1 MSPFVTKCQH
11 ETFWK
16 LAQPLKAFVTMNN
29 QLQIYTIRIIM
40 LSYSTVYKNVTTDSH
55 IKLLAVN
62 MLII

>member
-11 ETFWK
+11 ETFWN
-16 LAQPLKAFVTMNN
+16 LAQPLKVFVTMNN
-29 QLQIYTIRIIM
+29 QLQLSNIPIIM
-40 LSYSTVYKNVTTDSH
+40 LSYSTVYKNVTTDTH